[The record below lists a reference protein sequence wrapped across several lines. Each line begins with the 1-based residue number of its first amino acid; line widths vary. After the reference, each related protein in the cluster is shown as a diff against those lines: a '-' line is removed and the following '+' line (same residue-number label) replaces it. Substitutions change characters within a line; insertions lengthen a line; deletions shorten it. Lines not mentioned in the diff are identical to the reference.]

1 MFSTLAED
9 ASSCENSEYPISSL
23 KILSP
28 LRVNHQRLHKQQVHH
43 VSLTQAS
50 RPSTT
55 SDSGA
60 FTSGSKFQVIL
71 KGEKM
76 EILYR

>member
-1 MFSTLAED
+1 MFSTTVAERD
-9 ASSCENSEYPISSL
+9 LSTGGMTTHFSEYPISSL
-23 KILSP
+23 RILSP
-28 LRVNHQRLHKQQVHH
+28 LRTNQQRMHKQQGH

-60 FTSGSKFQVIL
+60 FTSG
-71 KGEKM
+71 G
-76 EILYR
+76 

>member
-1 MFSTLAED
+1 MFSSTVSED
-9 ASSCENSEYPISSL
+9 LSGGGITTHFSEYPLSSL
-23 KILSP
+23 RILSP
-28 LRVNHQRLHKQQVHH
+28 LRTNKHRGHKQQGH

-60 FTSGSKFQVIL
+60 FTSGSEYLQIYI
-71 KGEKM
+71 E
-76 EILYR
+76 